1 MSLFT
6 GNNTE
11 QKSNKVSGFQ
21 EDLAHLR
28 GVSLFRGLDYECIK
42 ILAMLCRRVTL
53 VADDLLMVDGEDDGC
68 AFVILS
74 GNVKVYRTA
83 VDSNQL
89 IKHFGAGDFIGG
101 SALLGK
107 SSRLFTV
114 QATEET
120 ETLRLNREEFQ
131 KVLEQFPE
139 AISKI
144 TGNLLSELVAWDRSL
159 LEGDDWNPETI
170 GVSLI

>member
-1 MSLFT
+1 MSLST
-6 GNNTE
+6 GNNTK
-11 QKSNKVSGFQ
+11 QKANIVSGFQ
-21 EDLAHLR
+21 EDLAQLR
-28 GVSLFRGLDYECIK
+28 SVPLFRGLDYECLK

-53 VADDLLMVDGEDDGC
+53 VADDQLMVEGEDDGC

-74 GNVKVYRTA
+74 GNVKACRT
-83 VDSNQL
+83 VGTSTRIICQ
-89 IKHFGAGDFIGG
+89 FGAGDFIGG

-107 SSRLFTV
+107 SPRLFTV

-120 ETLRLNREEFQ
+120 ETLQLNREELQ

-139 AISKI
+139 AVSKI
-144 TGNLLSELVAWDRSL
+144 TGNLLSEITAWDRNL

>member
-1 MSLFT
+1 MSLST
-6 GNNTE
+6 GNNTK
-11 QKSNKVSGFQ
+11 QKSNTSSGFQ
-21 EDLAHLR
+21 EDLAYLR
-28 GVSLFRGLDYECIK
+28 GVSMFRGLDYECIK
-42 ILAMLCRRVTL
+42 ILAMLCRRITL
-53 VADDLLMVDGEDDGC
+53 IADDQLMVEGEDDGC

-74 GNVKVYRTA
+74 GNVKVYCTA
-83 VDSNQL
+83 EANNQL
-89 IKHFGAGDFIGG
+89 ICQFGAGKFIGG

-107 SSRLFTV
+107 FPRLFTV

-139 AISKI
+139 AVAKI
-144 TGNLLSELVAWDRSL
+144 TGNLLSELAAWDRNL
-159 LEGDDWNPETI
+159 LEEDDWNPKTI

>member
-1 MSLFT
+1 MSLST
-6 GNNTE
+6 GKNTE
-11 QKSNKVSGFQ
+11 QKSNKYSGFQ

-28 GVSLFRGLDYECIK
+28 RVSLFRGLDHECMK

-53 VADDLLMVDGEDDGC
+53 ISDDQLMVEGEDDGN

-74 GNVKVYRTA
+74 GNVKVYRSTEA
-83 VDSNQL
+83 SGHL
-89 IKHFGAGDFIGG
+89 ICQFGAGEFIGG

-107 SSRLFTV
+107 FPRLFTI

-120 ETLRLNREEFQ
+120 EALRLNREEFQ

-139 AISKI
+139 AVSKI
-144 TGNLLSELVAWDRSL
+144 TGNLLSELAAWDRSL